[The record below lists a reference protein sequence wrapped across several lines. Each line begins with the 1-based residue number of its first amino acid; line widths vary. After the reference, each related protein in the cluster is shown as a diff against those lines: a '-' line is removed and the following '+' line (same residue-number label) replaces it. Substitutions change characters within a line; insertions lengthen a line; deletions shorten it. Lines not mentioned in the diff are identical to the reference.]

1 MKNILKINE
10 IKMEDEH
17 SLNICKNL
25 IELNEEIYNEDEDY
39 QEEEDDEK
47 SRKELMYDIIQ
58 DNLSFMKRSLLLYR
72 KRLID
77 EKKNSSSLKI
87 KKNDNSVDNINSLN
101 NKQIN
106 IKNELIDTK
115 VKTKYQRKKHS
126 KCSLDNLIYKIKVF
140 YHKFIVCLANDLY
153 NNCNNS
159 PSTNNIFVRKISG
172 EITQNC
178 TKTFNMKLGELT
190 LKEFLS
196 KSISSRYT
204 NISENKNRE
213 NIEHIYDLKNEYKT
227 LIELLDSNYK
237 DFYQNFYIKDNCV
250 ELIEEKFNI
259 NKRTYISFKESIQNL
274 IKTED
279 DDYIIKIT
287 ETANDKFILLL
298 EGKDLNNKINY
309 N

>member
-1 MKNILKINE
+1 
-10 IKMEDEH
+10 MEDEH
-17 SLNICKNL
+17 NFNICKNL
-25 IELNEEIYNEDEDY
+25 IESNEEIYNEDDEY
-39 QEEEDDEK
+39 QEEEDEK

-58 DNLSFMKRSLLLYR
+58 DNLVYMKRTLLLHR

-77 EKKNSSSLKI
+77 EKKNSCSLKM
-87 KKNDNSVDNINSLN
+87 KKNDNSFDNINSLN

-106 IKNELIDTK
+106 IKSELIDDK
-115 VKTKYQRKKHS
+115 VKTKYKRKKHS
-126 KCSLDNLIYKIKVF
+126 KCSLDNLIYKIKVL
-140 YHKFIVCLANDLY
+140 YHKFIVCLTNDIY
-153 NNCNNS
+153 NDCNNS
-159 PSTNNIFVRKISG
+159 SSTDNIFVRKISG

-178 TKTFNMKLGELT
+178 TKAFNMKLGGLT

-204 NISENKNRE
+204 IISENKNKE
-213 NIEHIYDLKNEYKT
+213 NIDHIYNLKNEYKK

-250 ELIEEKFNI
+250 ELLKKKFNI
-259 NKRTYISFKESIQNL
+259 NKRTYISFKESIQKI
-274 IKTED
+274 IKKGD
-279 DDYIIKIT
+279 DDYIIKFI

-298 EGKDLNNKINY
+298 EGKDLNSKINF

>member
-1 MKNILKINE
+1 
-10 IKMEDEH
+10 MEDEH
-17 SLNICKNL
+17 SLNIYKKL
-25 IELNEEIYNEDEDY
+25 IELNEEIYNENDDY
-39 QEEEDDEK
+39 QEEEEDEK
-47 SRKELMYDIIQ
+47 SRKELMYDIMQ
-58 DNLSFMKRSLLLYR
+58 DNLNYMKRTLLLYR

-77 EKKNSSSLKI
+77 EKKNYSFLKI
-87 KKNDNSVDNINSLN
+87 KKNDNSIDNINSLN
-101 NKQIN
+101 NKHIN
-106 IKNELIDTK
+106 IKNQLIDTK

-140 YHKFIVCLANDLY
+140 YHKFIVCLANDIY

-159 PSTNNIFVRKISG
+159 YSTNIIFVRKISG

-178 TKTFNMKLGELT
+178 TKTFNMKLGEIT

-204 NISENKNRE
+204 NISENKNKE
-213 NIEHIYDLKNEYKT
+213 NIDNIYNLKNEYKK

-237 DFYQNFYIKDNCV
+237 EFYQNFYIKDNCV
-250 ELIEEKFNI
+250 ELLKEKFNI
-259 NKRTYISFKESIQNL
+259 NKRTYISFKESIQKL
-274 IKTED
+274 IKTEN

-298 EGKDLNNKINY
+298 EGKDLNNKMNY

>member
-1 MKNILKINE
+1 
-10 IKMEDEH
+10 MEDEH
-17 SLNICKNL
+17 YLNISNNL
-25 IELNEEIYNEDEDY
+25 IELNEELNNEDDDY
-39 QEEEDDEK
+39 QEEEEDEK
-47 SRKELMYDIIQ
+47 SKKELMYDIIQ
-58 DNLSFMKRSLLLYR
+58 DNLVYMKRTLLLYR

-87 KKNDNSVDNINSLN
+87 KKNDNSIDNINFLS

-106 IKNELIDTK
+106 IKNEIIDTK

-126 KCSLDNLIYKIKVF
+126 KCSLDNLIYKIKVL
-140 YHKFIVCLANDLY
+140 YHKFIVCLANDIY

-159 PSTNNIFVRKISG
+159 SSIDNIFVRKISG

-204 NISENKNRE
+204 NTSEDKNRE
-213 NIEHIYDLKNEYKT
+213 NIDQIYNLKNEYKN

-237 DFYQNFYIKDNCV
+237 DFYQNFYIKDNCI
-250 ELIEEKFNI
+250 ELLNEKFNI
-259 NKRTYISFKESIQNL
+259 NTRTYISFKESIQNL

-298 EGKDLNNKINY
+298 EGKELNSKTNY

>member
-1 MKNILKINE
+1 
-10 IKMEDEH
+10 MEDEN
-17 SLNICKNL
+17 SFNITKNL
-25 IELNEEIYNEDEDY
+25 VEMDEKIYNEDDDY
-39 QEEEDDEK
+39 QEEEEDEK
-47 SRKELMYDIIQ
+47 SRKELIYDIIQ
-58 DNLSFMKRSLLLYR
+58 DNLIYMKKTLLLYR

-87 KKNDNSVDNINSLN
+87 KKNESFIDNANLLN

-106 IKNELIDTK
+106 MKKELISTK

-126 KCSLDNLIYKIKVF
+126 KCSLDNLIYRIKVF
-140 YHKFIVCLANDLY
+140 YHRFIVCLANDIY

-159 PSTNNIFVRKISG
+159 IFNDNIFVRKISG

-190 LKEFLS
+190 LKDFLS

-204 NISENKNRE
+204 NISENKNKE
-213 NIEHIYDLKNEYKT
+213 NIENIYNLKNEYQK
-227 LIELLDSNYK
+227 LIDLLNYNYK

-250 ELIEEKFNI
+250 ELLKEKFNI

-298 EGKDLNNKINY
+298 EGKELNCKINY